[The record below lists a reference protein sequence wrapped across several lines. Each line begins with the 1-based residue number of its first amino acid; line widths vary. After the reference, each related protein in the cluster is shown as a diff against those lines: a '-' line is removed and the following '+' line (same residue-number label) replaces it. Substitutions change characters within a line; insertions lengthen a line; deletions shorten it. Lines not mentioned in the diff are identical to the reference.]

1 MRDTGTGIDPEVFS
15 RTAEIF
21 SAKRDALSPDALEA
35 LTRQIV
41 SRMAQVRAEPG
52 PDIDAAIT
60 EDSIAAFC
68 DAILQPDQPATALR
82 FVNARRN
89 EGVSLRAVY
98 MTYISGAARLLGA
111 RWERD
116 ALTPLDVTV
125 GAGTLYALMR
135 ALRAESD
142 ALPGTAD
149 DSRCALFATVPG
161 EKHGIGVT
169 VATDMFREAG
179 WDIDL
184 QIGLDEAALVARA
197 EDTQPAMIGLSLS
210 TPERL
215 PDLLRL
221 VLALRIGLPSVL
233 IGVAPAGELRDRDIS
248 AIADVDLI
256 LHDAT
261 SALETLE
268 HRLHNRPPPA

>member
-142 ALPGTAD
+142 ALPGIAD

-221 VLALRIGLPSVL
+221 VLALRIGLPGVL